1 MLFLIQRYNE
11 LDYFENIIDE
21 IYFFKNKKI
30 LLKEITE
37 KLFNNFL
44 EYKKLCTDLTNE
56 KNKIYKDE
64 IINLFK

>member
-1 MLFLIQRYNE
+1 M
-11 LDYFENIIDE
+11 
-21 IYFFKNKKI
+21 
-30 LLKEITE
+30 TE

-56 KNKIYKDE
+56 KNKINKDE